1 MKNNAKA
8 CICAVLAFVIA
19 LSLFGCVERFVGEDT
34 DYSTGDILTP
44 EMIESIFE
52 EISVPVTEKYPSE
65 TCEDGSII
73 LYWLENGTV
82 WHVSLNCASITKSN
96 PGNLHSGDISEA
108 MSAGKERGCKICSA
122 SIEIDTPQYTETEA
136 AISTTDIVQE
146 KYPKDYSADGRL
158 IVYWV
163 KNGTVWHVS
172 SKCSS
177 LSKTSASD
185 ILSGS
190 EDEALTQGKERAC
203 KICSNEN

>member
-1 MKNNAKA
+1 MKNNVKA

-19 LSLFGCVERFVGEDT
+19 LPLFGCVERFVGEDT

-52 EISVPVTEKYPSE
+52 EISVPVTEKYPAE

-96 PGNLHSGDISEA
+96 PENLHSGGIAEA
-108 MSAGKERGCKICSA
+108 MSAGKERGCKICSVT
-122 SIEIDTPQYTETEA
+122 IEIDTAPYTETDAVTSIIE
-136 AISTTDIVQE
+136 TVQE
-146 KYPKDYSADGRL
+146 KYPKDYTEDGRL

-163 KNGTVWHVS
+163 KNGSVWHVS

-177 LSKTSASD
+177 LSKTSASH

-190 EDEALTQGKERAC
+190 EDEALAQGKERAC